1 MRDDDDFA
9 EVLGVDGR
17 SKDDVLAAITDMDAD
32 GDARVSWKEFRAAAL
47 GEEPEPEPEASEDEA
62 PDIEAYLRAIFDR
75 ADADGSGEISTK
87 EAIAAVE
94 NDDEFAEMLG
104 FDGVTKIRRKTT
116 QADLEFAIAMLDA
129 DGNERVSWG
138 EFREAF
144 LGPLTEEPEDPFE
157 TDYAK
162 NEI

>member
-1 MRDDDDFA
+1 M
-9 EVLGVDGR
+9 
-17 SKDDVLAAITDMDAD
+17 
-32 GDARVSWKEFRAAAL
+32 SWGEFRAAAL
-47 GEEPEPEPEASEDEA
+47 GEEPEPSEPAAE

-75 ADADGSGEISTK
+75 NDADGSGEISTK

-104 FDGVTKIRRKTT
+104 FAGVTKIKKEDGT

-129 DGNERVSWG
+129 GGNERVSWG

-157 TDYAK
+157 VLTRRK
-162 NEI
+162 K